1 MTQIRS
7 FSDVRAELADEHR
20 QIMSLVA
27 RIESAPAEE
36 ELPTLLK
43 SLHDTLVDHFAHEQ
57 FPGGLYEC
65 MGANRPEHHDTLRV
79 LVQEHC
85 ALLSDA
91 RALVEHARAPGTG
104 EVAKLHEEIHQLLQ
118 KLRQHETREHELARS
133 IERAGAQGG

>member
-36 ELPTLLK
+36 ELPRLLK

-65 MGANRPEHHDTLRV
+65 MGANRPEHHDTLRF

-91 RALVEHARAPGTG
+91 RALVEHARAAGTG
-104 EVAKLHEEIHQLLQ
+104 AGAALKQETDRLLR

-133 IERAGAQGG
+133 IEQGGSQDG